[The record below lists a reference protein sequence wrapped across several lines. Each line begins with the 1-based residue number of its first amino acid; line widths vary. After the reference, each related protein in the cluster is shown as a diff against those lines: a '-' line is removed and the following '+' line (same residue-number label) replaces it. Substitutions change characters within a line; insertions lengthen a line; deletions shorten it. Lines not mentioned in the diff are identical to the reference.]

1 MKLIAI
7 KLLSIM
13 YPSGWLSEISVKVN
27 IRPEAWDVIILSG
40 GVHALLIEQIDKY
53 LESDPN

>member
-1 MKLIAI
+1 
-7 KLLSIM
+7 M